1 MVNMTQTS
9 LRIDSDLWKW
19 LKIEAV
25 INDMSTNELI
35 CKVLAEYKEKTSE
48 NN

>member
-1 MVNMTQTS
+1 MTQTS

-19 LKIEAV
+19 LKINAV

-35 CKVLAEYKEKTSE
+35 CKILAEYKEEKE
-48 NN
+48 K